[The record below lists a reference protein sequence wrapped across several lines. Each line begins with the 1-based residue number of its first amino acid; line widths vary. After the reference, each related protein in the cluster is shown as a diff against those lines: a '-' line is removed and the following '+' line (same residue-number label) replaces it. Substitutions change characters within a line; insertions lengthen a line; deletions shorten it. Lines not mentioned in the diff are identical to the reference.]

1 MQYQEKVKD
10 MIDLTAVVKNL
21 KRLSRRLFLVLNVWH

>member
-1 MQYQEKVKD
+1 